1 MQAENSEKQSDL
13 TAVAVVAVSV
23 PVAWDGLG
31 EKQQME

>member
-23 PVAWDGLG
+23 PVAWDGLW
-31 EKQQME
+31 EKEQIE